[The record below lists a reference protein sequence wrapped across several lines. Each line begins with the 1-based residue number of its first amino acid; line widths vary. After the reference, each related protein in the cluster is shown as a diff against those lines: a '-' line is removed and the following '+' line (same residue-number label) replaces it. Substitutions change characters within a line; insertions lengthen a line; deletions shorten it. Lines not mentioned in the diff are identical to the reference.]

1 MAIIYATNQYHIK
14 REPINNVESLNSALA
29 DGKIVFAAMGNGRYA
44 TAFWNHA
51 IIMKGYNNGTT
62 YTIDPLNT
70 YNNIWIDT
78 QTVWN
83 QRSSDRDDCTG
94 GTYFYALESYK

>member
-1 MAIIYATNQYHIK
+1 
-14 REPINNVESLNSALA
+14 
-29 DGKIVFAAMGNGRYA
+29 
-44 TAFWNHA
+44 
-51 IIMKGYNNGTT
+51 MKGYNSSTSQT

-70 YNNIWIDT
+70 YNNTWIDT

-94 GTYFYALESYK
+94 GAYFYALESYK

>member
-1 MAIIYATNQYHIK
+1 MSERWIGAIETCNKNHQD
-14 REPINNVESLNSALA
+14 VEICLP

-94 GTYFYALESYK
+94 GAYFYALESYK